1 SAPPSGLEYSLACF
15 SRKPGAFDARVARS
29 SPMIRP
35 LFRRNWTSRAA
46 TLSGGDVVVIS
57 IPKSGRT
64 WLRTF
69 LCAYFCRRA
78 GLKMTLEP
86 EQFLRPEI
94 PRVVYSHDI
103 YEQHTKAVRLWDRV
117 RGKYLVPRASLR
129 QARVVLLARDPRDA
143 FVSHYIQLTRRTL
156 ETPAELKR
164 MSAGEMLHDRR
175 YGIEPM
181 IGVLNNWISA
191 FTALPRFALARY
203 ESLRVEPDK
212 SFRALLLAIGE
223 NVIDQSAFEHA
234 LAFSAFGNMKNMEAS
249 GAFDSKI
256 LQPGDARDAESFKVR
271 RGKIGGFVEY
281 LSAADQAFA
290 ARALASLDPRFH
302 YSAETR
308 A

>member
-1 SAPPSGLEYSLACF
+1 
-15 SRKPGAFDARVARS
+15 
-29 SPMIRP
+29 MIRP

-46 TLSGGDVVVIS
+46 TLSGGDVIIIS

-78 GLKMTLEP
+78 GVKMTLAL
-86 EQFLRPEI
+86 EQVQKPGI

-103 YEQHTKAVRLWDRV
+103 YEQHTKAIRLWDRF
-117 RGKYLVPRASLR
+117 RGKYLVPRSALHR
-129 QARVVLLARDPRDA
+129 ARVVLLARDPRDA
-143 FVSHYIQLTRRTL
+143 FVSHYIQLTRRIP

-164 MSAGEMLHDRR
+164 MPAGEMLHDRR

-181 IGVLNNWISA
+181 IGIMNSWISEL
-191 FTALPRFALARY
+191 TALPRFRLTRY
-203 ESLRVEPDK
+203 ESLRLEPDET
-212 SFRALLLAIGE
+212 FRALLLAIGE
-223 NVIDQSAFEHA
+223 TVINQSAFAHA

-256 LQPGDARDAESFKVR
+256 LQPGDVCDAESFKVR

-281 LSAADQAFA
+281 LSDADQAFA
-290 ARALASLDPRFH
+290 ARALASLDSRFH
-302 YSAETR
+302 YSAEMR
-308 A
+308 G